1 MVKPSTSPT
10 QTPQKAQM
18 VLDRILLREQTVLML
33 LPSIPRS
40 HSLSLIGPSSIAR
53 AMTMHP
59 NASHWNSQGMI
70 SQALIPLKLRH
81 SFSLFTDS
89 EGQNPIP
96 ASAISNSISP
106 NGRELTIAIDPDIIA
121 NAGVTNGQTLYLAY
135 TDPSEGS
142 DGTTPTTLQGS
153 NNYDVASFNTS
164 FTFTL
169 PDRPVFN
176 SASYDDASKR
186 ITLEFTGDDIAGF
199 NPSEIRLFSLFT
211 DSEGQNPI
219 PASAISNSISPNG
232 RELTIAIDP
241 DIIANAGV
249 TNGQTLYLAYTDPSE
264 GSDGTTPTTLQGS
277 NNYDVAS
284 FNTSFTFTLPD
295 RPVFNSASYDD
306 ASKRI
311 TLEFTGDDIA
321 GFNPSEIRHS
331 FSLHRFRRAKSHT
344 SFCNQQQHLS
354 QWKRADHCH

>member
-18 VLDRILLREQTVLML
+18 ALRQQHFKAVITTTL

-40 HSLSLIGPSSIAR
+40 HSHSLIDPSSIAR

-70 SQALIPLKLRH
+70 SQALIPLKLGTV
-81 SFSLFTDS
+81 SLFTDS

-121 NAGVTNGQTLYLAY
+121 NAGVTNGQPLKIYLAY

-142 DGTTPTTLQGS
+142 DGTAPTTLQGS

-199 NPSEIRLFSLFT
+199 NPSEMRHSFSLFT
-211 DSEGQNPI
+211 DSEGQNPYQLLQSAT
-219 PASAISNSISPNG
+219 ASLPMDQ
-232 RELTIAIDP
+232 ELTIAIDP

-249 TNGQTLYLAYTDPSE
+249 TNG
-264 GSDGTTPTTLQGS
+264 GGTSPTSRLHRPLRRHQMALRQQHFKAVITTTLLPSIQ
-277 NNYDVAS
+277 AS
-284 FNTSFTFTLPD
+284 HSCTS
-295 RPVFNSASYDD
+295 
-306 ASKRI
+306 
-311 TLEFTGDDIA
+311 
-321 GFNPSEIRHS
+321 
-331 FSLHRFRRAKSHT
+331 T
-344 SFCNQQQHLS
+344 SS
-354 QWKRADHCH
+354 MVRD